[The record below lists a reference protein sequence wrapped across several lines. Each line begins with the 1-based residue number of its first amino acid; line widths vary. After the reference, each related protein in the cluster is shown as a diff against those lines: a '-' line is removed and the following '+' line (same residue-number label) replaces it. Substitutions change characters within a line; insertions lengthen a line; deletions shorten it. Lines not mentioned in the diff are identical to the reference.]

1 MRKFYSVAAALL
13 VIVLMLAG
21 CKVLEKLGL
30 QTNLG
35 DDSQPASNIA
45 LSEEEAKKL
54 NERVPVLLY
63 FANKEETKLAAER
76 RYILASDVKTNLPS
90 AIMKELLAG
99 PTPGTELKAVI
110 PKGTRVNG
118 TIKVEQGT
126 ATVDLS
132 KEFVDNLSK
141 DRNADSMAIFSIV
154 NSLTEVKEI
163 NKVKFLINGA
173 VRNQVGRFVFNAPF
187 QRSETIIDK
196 NASINTTGL
205 PEKQESSTT
214 SGENIDTETTG
225 ELSDEE
231 LEKVFESLDNGLI
244 EE

>member
-1 MRKFYSVAAALL
+1 MRRLYSVAAALL
-13 VIVLMLAG
+13 IIALMLSG
-21 CKVLEKLGL
+21 CKALEKLGL
-30 QTNLG
+30 QTNLD
-35 DDSQPASNIA
+35 DDSQPASNIS

-63 FANKEETKLAAER
+63 FANKEGTKLVAER
-76 RYILASDVKTNLPS
+76 RYVLASEVKTNLPS
-90 AIMKELLAG
+90 TIMKELLAG

-110 PKGTRVNG
+110 PPGTCVNG
-118 TIKVEQGT
+118 TVKVEQGT

-132 KEFVDNLSK
+132 KEFVDNLPK
-141 DRNADSMAIFSIV
+141 DSGADSMAIFSIV

-163 NKVKFLINGA
+163 NKVRFLIDGA
-173 VRNQVGRFVFNAPF
+173 VKNQVGRFVFNAPF

-196 NASINTTGL
+196 NARINTTGL
-205 PEKQESSTT
+205 PEKQESSV
-214 SGENIDTETTG
+214 SEQRIDTETIE

-231 LEKVFESLDNGLI
+231 LEKVFESMDDDII